1 MACASTGCSP
11 EKRCSPPA
19 VDASKVALVRLVERL
34 RQLGVVLLDVQ
45 WTTPHLV
52 SLGAVDVERRQ
63 YLDLLTGA
71 VQP

>member
-1 MACASTGCSP
+1 
-11 EKRCSPPA
+11 
-19 VDASKVALVRLVERL
+19 
-34 RQLGVVLLDVQ
+34 VVLLDVQ

-52 SLGAVDVERRQ
+52 TLGAVDVDRRQ